1 MDKMKGPAPKDIND
15 YLGRYNEDVQE
26 ALERVRTA
34 VISACPKAQETI
46 SYQIPVFKYKGSLV
60 GFGAAKH
67 HCAFYVMS
75 SSIINDFAKELAP
88 YDRSTGTVR
97 FTLDKPLPVALIK
110 KIVKARI
117 KENEKIEAMRAEKK
131 RSK

>member
-1 MDKMKGPAPKDIND
+1 MKGPTPKDIND
-15 YLGRYNEDVQE
+15 YLGRYGEDVQE
-26 ALERVRTA
+26 ALERLRVTI
-34 VISACPKAQETI
+34 ISACPKAQETI
-46 SYQIPVFKYKGSLV
+46 SYQIPVLKYKGSLV

-75 SSIINDFAKELAP
+75 NTIIKDFAKELAA
-88 YDRSTGTVR
+88 YDVSTGTVR
-97 FTLDKPLPVALIK
+97 FTVDKPLPVALIK

-117 KENEKIEAMRAEKK
+117 KENETMEAVRAAKK

>member
-1 MDKMKGPAPKDIND
+1 MKGPTPRDIND
-15 YLGRYNEDVQE
+15 YLGRYDEDVQK
-26 ALERVRTA
+26 ALERLRTTI
-34 VISACPKAQETI
+34 ISACPKAQETI
-46 SYQIPVFKYKGSLV
+46 SYQIPVLKYKGSLV
-60 GFGAAKH
+60 GFGAAKQ

-75 SSIINDFAKELAP
+75 NTVMKDFAKELAL
-88 YDRSTGTVR
+88 YDVSTGTVR
-97 FTLDKPLPVALIK
+97 FTLDKPLPVGLIK